1 VYWVYKRLREVI
13 KIVIIWGIV
22 KFLFVISFLVLIHEG
37 GHFLTAKAVGMQVDE
52 FAIGFGPKIW
62 SKKGK
67 ETLYSIRCLP
77 LGGFV
82 SLEGE
87 SGKSDNPRA
96 FANKPV
102 WAKLLVV
109 AMGAIVNIVFALV
122 AIFFI
127 VVSQGSF
134 STTTVDT
141 IVEGSAGQKAGIIA
155 GDKIYA
161 IDGKRMHVKDDITEY
176 LRTQKGDEVR
186 ITVLR
191 NGEKIDFNLVPDQE
205 KYGYTGIEFV
215 EDGESYTNEISYLSV
230 DSPAVLAGLQEHDK
244 IIGINNIDT
253 TDPVEISMIAY
264 ENADVELPIKID
276 RNGEILELKITP
288 VCPDILIRYVIG
300 FISAETTNTSEL
312 VYCGFWQSLS
322 QMRSMLNQI
331 IELFTGQ
338 ISAKYL
344 SGPIGIAKVVTN
356 TSGWYELLTLAVL
369 ISMNLGIVNLLPI
382 PPLDG
387 GKIVFLLI
395 EAITRKPVS
404 EKVEYSF
411 QLAGFTLFML
421 LTLFVTFNDIT
432 RNLSIF

>member
-1 VYWVYKRLREVI
+1 VI
-13 KIVIIWGIV
+13 KIVIFWGIL
-22 KFLFVISFLVLIHEG
+22 KFLLVISFLVLIHEG

-82 SLEGE
+82 SLAGE
-87 SGKSDNPRA
+87 SGESDNPRA

-109 AMGAIVNIVFALV
+109 VMGAIVNIVFALV

-127 VVSQGSF
+127 VVSQGSY
-134 STTTVDT
+134 STTTVDSM
-141 IVEGSAGQKAGIIA
+141 VDGSAGQKAGIMA
-155 GDKIYA
+155 GDKIVA
-161 IDGKRMHVKDDITEY
+161 IDNRTMHVKDDITEY
-176 LRTQKGDEVR
+176 LRTQKGEQVKV
-186 ITVLR
+186 TVLR
-191 NGEKIDFNLVPDQE
+191 NGEKIDFNVIPDKE
-205 KYGYTGIEFV
+205 KYGYTGIVFV
-215 EDGESYTNEISYLSV
+215 EDGENISNEIADIQV
-230 DSPAVLAGLQEHDK
+230 DSPAQIAGLQENDK

-253 TDPVEISMIAY
+253 TDPVQISMIAY
-264 ENADVELPIKID
+264 ENADVELPVKID
-276 RNGEILELKITP
+276 RNGQILDLKITP
-288 VCPDILIRYVIG
+288 VCPDLLVRYVIG
-300 FISAETTNTSEL
+300 FISAETTNTADL
-312 VYCGFWQSLS
+312 IYCGFWQSIA
-322 QMRSMLNQI
+322 QTRSMLNQI

-338 ISAKYL
+338 ISMKYL
-344 SGPIGIAKVVTN
+344 SGPVGVAKVVTN
-356 TSGWYELLTLAVL
+356 TNGWYELLTLAVL
-369 ISMNLGIVNLLPI
+369 ISLNLGIVNLLPI

-395 EAITRKPVS
+395 EAVRRKPVS
-404 EKVEYSF
+404 ENVEYAF
-411 QLAGFTLFML
+411 QLAGFGLFML

>member
-1 VYWVYKRLREVI
+1 MV
-13 KIVIIWGIV
+13 KIVIFLGIL
-22 KFLFVISFLVLIHEG
+22 KFLLVISFLVLIHEG

-82 SLEGE
+82 SLAGE

-109 AMGAIVNIVFALV
+109 AMGATVNIVFALV
-122 AIFFI
+122 AIFI
-127 VVSQGSF
+127 MVVSQGSF
-134 STTTVDT
+134 STTTVDSM
-141 IVEGSAGQKAGIIA
+141 VEGSAGQKAGIIA
-155 GDKIYA
+155 GDKILA

-176 LRTQKGDEVR
+176 LRTQKGDEVKV
-186 ITVLR
+186 TVLR

-205 KYGYTGIEFV
+205 KYGYTGIVFV
-215 EDGESYTNEISYLSV
+215 ENGENYTNEIASVQV
-230 DSPAVLAGLQEHDK
+230 DSPAIIAGLKENDK

-276 RNGEILELKITP
+276 RNGEILDLTITP
-288 VCPDILIRYVIG
+288 VCPELLVRYVIG
-300 FISAETTNTSEL
+300 FISAETTNTVDL
-312 VYCGFWQSLS
+312 VYCGFWQSIA
-322 QMRSMLNQI
+322 QTRSMLHQI

-344 SGPIGIAKVVTN
+344 SGPIGVAKVVTN
-356 TSGWYELLTLAVL
+356 TNGWEELITLAVL
-369 ISMNLGIVNLLPI
+369 ISLNLGIVNLLPI

-395 EAITRKPVS
+395 EAVTRKPVS
-404 EKVEYSF
+404 EKVEYAF
-411 QLAGFTLFML
+411 QLAGFAFFML
-421 LTLFVTFNDIT
+421 LTVFVTFNDIT